1 MAGVYISYER
11 GTRTSRAVSGA
22 RVPETPIHGI
32 SVMASLLEGN
42 RVGVAVQSFSATEIE
57 AGVKRL
63 EALTKEKET
72 SDRCVRIA
80 NEHFQL
86 AEGVRRYA
94 RVDQELLG
102 EIATSK
108 EP

>member
-1 MAGVYISYER
+1 
-11 GTRTSRAVSGA
+11 
-22 RVPETPIHGI
+22 
-32 SVMASLLEGN
+32 MASILEGN
-42 RVGVAVQSFSATEIE
+42 RVGVAVQSVSATEIE

-63 EALTKEKET
+63 QVLTEAKET

-94 RVDQELLG
+94 RVYEELLG

-108 EP
+108 ES